1 MRLIVTGKS
10 RSGKTTAIDRL
21 RRTALQTTW
30 AHVLVADGKHDRLAR
45 AAGGSRLCVRTN
57 VDPAD
62 VARALTETAARLTT
76 RYAALTAQGLTAA
89 PDDAPRELLIID
101 EIQVYTRHAK
111 VGKATREAIITIFE
125 KSAALGD
132 LVIVSS
138 QRSTGA
144 IPPSARINANAE
156 LHLLGAGY
164 FQLTADGYSSRQ
176 GCVTPAAPLA
186 DAATLTPADL
196 DQALRVAVTKLPPTL
211 ITRYE
216 GPEGSGRTY
225 ALERHKPETADLRRV
240 FLDVRVHTHRALLVE
255 CLTCCGASPPEGATI
270 ADLVEVAALALQSQ
284 PTLLLLDNID
294 AASAKCRD
302 TLHRLLD
309 AAEEAVMSALPPPP
323 GRDRRDPIAAL
334 RRRAHLVELEPLS
347 DKRAHAMIKRR
358 APHLDAASR
367 KIIVSQARGN
377 PQALMAYTERV
388 TRHGEDERHK
398 LEGLKP
404 PARWLNIIVILCAI
418 VGVTLLSRHI
428 NNTIAGAVL
437 YGVLVLTLW
446 YLRPIFRDMTRGG
459 NG

>member
-21 RRTALQTTW
+21 RRTALQVSW
-30 AHVLVADGKHDRLAR
+30 AHVLIADGKHARLAR
-45 AAGGSRLCVRTN
+45 AAGGSRLCIRTH

-62 VARALTETAARLTT
+62 VAQALTETAARLAT
-76 RYAALTAQGLTAA
+76 RYAALSAQGLTAA

-111 VGKATREAIITIFE
+111 VGKAVREAIITIFE
-125 KSAALGD
+125 KSAALDD
-132 LVIVSS
+132 LVIVAS

-164 FQLTADGYSSRQ
+164 FQLTADGHPSRQ

-186 DAATLTPADL
+186 DAATLTPAEL
-196 DQALRVAVTKLPPTL
+196 DQALRVAVTKLPTTL

-225 ALERHKPETADLRRV
+225 ALERHKPERTDLRRV

-284 PTLLLLDNID
+284 PTLLLLDNVD

-309 AAEEAVMSALPPPP
+309 AAEEAAISALPPPP
-323 GRDRRDPIAAL
+323 KDARDPIAGL
-334 RRRAHLVELEPLS
+334 RRRAALVELQPLS
-347 DKRAHAMIKRR
+347 QKRAAALVKRHA
-358 APHLDAASR
+358 PGLDPASR
-367 KIIVSQARGN
+367 QAIVRHAQGN
-377 PQALMAYTERV
+377 PQALMAYTERLS
-388 TRHGEDERHK
+388 THGDAERYH
-398 LEGLKP
+398 LEGLRR
-404 PARWLNIIVILCAI
+404 PARWLNILVMFAVLVGIILI
-418 VGVTLLSRHI
+418 QRHI
-428 NNTIAGAVL
+428 SNDIAGAVL
-437 YGVLVLTLW
+437 SGVVVMVMW
-446 YLRPIFRDMTRGG
+446 FLRPRFREATK
-459 NG
+459 